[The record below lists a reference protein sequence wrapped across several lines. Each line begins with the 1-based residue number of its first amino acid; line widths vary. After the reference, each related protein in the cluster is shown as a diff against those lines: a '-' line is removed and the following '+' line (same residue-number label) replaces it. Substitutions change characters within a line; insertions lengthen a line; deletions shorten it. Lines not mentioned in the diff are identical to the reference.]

1 MTNTALTPRQQA
13 LIPIAAFAAAGDIPQ
28 LNTAL
33 AQGLDNGVSISD
45 AKEVLVQVYAY
56 AGFPRSLN
64 ALGALMKLV
73 SERKEQGIEDDPGQ
87 ESPSKTIP
95 QGKELLAAGTRN
107 QTSLAGAPVQGP
119 LFDFAPAIDTYLKA
133 HLFGDIFERDNLD
146 WKDRELATVSMLSAL
161 TGAESQVGS
170 HVNISMNAG
179 VTADQLRQLVEVLNK
194 KVDTAA
200 AKRAGDA
207 LEQALA

>member
-33 AQGLDNGVSISD
+33 AEGLDNGVSISD

-95 QGKELLAAGTRN
+95 QGEELLAAGTRN

-179 VTADQLRQLVEVLNK
+179 VTADQLRQLVEVLNE
-194 KVDTAA
+194 KVDATA